1 MEGRAHSDG
10 VWNGGLHEEEG
21 EEKAY
26 TSTACYYNGEKL
38 GRTGAGGGMVMF
50 VSFCRHVASP
60 FDCLCWLAKAMH
72 AALDR
77 ALFTGAVV
85 PEPAA
90 PPGTTAMVVMV
101 YGCGGPG
108 RAGALATTT
117 ALHLSSWHDLQA
129 SRRWVWTST
138 SCAVGGRDIRPRG
151 NPPAGSR
158 LACALLR
165 EESGAARGSA
175 DGADILHSAGQ
186 RSDFP
191 RTPVVATLVFVHGC
205 RKAVIVVRRTV
216 SRMLAPRSPPQMSK
230 SAPAA
235 C

>member
-1 MEGRAHSDG
+1 
-10 VWNGGLHEEEG
+10 
-21 EEKAY
+21 
-26 TSTACYYNGEKL
+26 
-38 GRTGAGGGMVMF
+38 MVMF

-60 FDCLCWLAKAMH
+60 LDCLCWLAKAMH

-151 NPPAGSR
+151 NPPAWSR

-191 RTPVVATLVFVHGC
+191 RTPVVATFVFVHGC

-216 SRMLAPRSPPQMSK
+216 SGMLAPRSPPQMSK